1 VDEKAK
7 GMGKALTLCKIT
19 VARFDESKPFAQSL
33 GGVYKA
39 GFDKA
44 YADAVNMLNKAVQE
58 NKSIYYDS
66 EVPVDEIN
74 KPDPKNFVSCI
85 SIADEINSTSHLDE
99 NLRHLVPPA
108 VKEMQN
114 ELGKILQQIV

>member
-1 VDEKAK
+1 MADAQIKFVDEKAK

-44 YADAVNMLNKAVQE
+44 YADAVNMLNKAV
-58 NKSIYYDS
+58 
-66 EVPVDEIN
+66 
-74 KPDPKNFVSCI
+74 
-85 SIADEINSTSHLDE
+85 
-99 NLRHLVPPA
+99 
-108 VKEMQN
+108 
-114 ELGKILQQIV
+114 